1 MRMQPNK
8 PAETFPSGIR
18 RAWLDNNQI
27 ALILTHSELTD
38 EVQSAWHE
46 LLSETLR
53 EWPEGQP
60 ILLMQDLSQPGPII
74 PRTGRGGRFNGHLR
88 DDQVV
93 YNAIIIGGGRV
104 KSVVSRLMR
113 LAKIRDSAH
122 KERVFT
128 SRDAA
133 YAWLRKAMK
142 PIQ

>member
-27 ALILTHSELTD
+27 ALILTHAELTN
-38 EVQSAWHE
+38 EVQSAWHQ
-46 LLSETLR
+46 LLAETLR

-74 PRTGRGGRFNGHLR
+74 PRTGRGGKFSSALR
-88 DDQVV
+88 NDRVI
-93 YNAIIIGGGRV
+93 YNAIVIGDGRV
-104 KSVVSRLMR
+104 KRVVSHLMR
-113 LAKIRDSAH
+113 LAAIRESSH

-128 SRDAA
+128 SRGAA
-133 YAWLRKAMK
+133 YAWLRQVMK
-142 PIQ
+142 SIQ